1 MKNLILIRHAKSSWD
16 NPEWSDFDRPLN
28 KRGLRDAPFMANLL
42 FRKDIVPDII
52 ISSTAKRALETAQFF
67 CEVFNYSKDNLQ
79 QDLGIYERG
88 SKYIIN
94 LLSKLDDNINTVFLI
109 GHNPDITSLA
119 TYFSGEFFDNV
130 PTCGI
135 VGVKFNFDNWESI
148 ATKNGELLFNV
159 FPRNYMN
166 K

>member
-1 MKNLILIRHAKSSWD
+1 MKNLILVRHAKSSWD

-42 FRKDIVPDII
+42 TKKGIVPDLI

-67 CEVFNYSKDNLQ
+67 CEAFNYNKENLQ
-79 QDLGIYERG
+79 KDLGIYERG

-94 LLSKLDDNINTVFLI
+94 LLSKQDDNINTVILI
-109 GHNPDITSLA
+109 GHNPDITSMA

-135 VGVKFNFDNWESI
+135 ISVKFNFDSWDNIS
-148 ATKNGELLFNV
+148 TKNGELLFSE
-159 FPRNYMN
+159 FPRNYFE
-166 K
+166 

>member
-42 FRKDIVPDII
+42 QNKGIKPDLI
-52 ISSTAKRALETAQFF
+52 ISSTAKRALETAQFM
-67 CEVFNYSKDNLQ
+67 CEAFNYSLDNLQ

-94 LLSKLDDNINTVFLI
+94 LLAKLDDNLNTVILI
-109 GHNPDITSLA
+109 GHNPDITSMA

-135 VGVKFNFDNWESI
+135 IGVQFNFDSWENI
-148 ATKNGELLFNV
+148 ATNNGELLFNE
-159 FPRNYMN
+159 FPRNYFE
-166 K
+166 

>member
-16 NPEWSDFDRPLN
+16 NPDWSDFDRPLN

-42 FRKDIVPDII
+42 SKKGISPDLI
-52 ISSTAKRALETAQFF
+52 ISSTAKRASETAQFF
-67 CEVFNYSKDNLQ
+67 CEAFNYNFDNLQ
-79 QDLGIYERG
+79 KDLGIYERG

-94 LLSKLDDNINTVFLI
+94 LLSKLDNKINTVFII
-109 GHNPDITSLA
+109 GHNPDITSMA

-135 VGVKFNFDNWESI
+135 IGVKFNFDAWENI
-148 ATKNGELLFNV
+148 TTKNGELMFSE
-159 FPRNYMN
+159 FPRNYFE
-166 K
+166 